1 MPRYAAID
9 IGSNSVRLLVAE
21 ASMDA
26 RQRQPSLGTIHQDR
40 NVTRLGA
47 GVFQTGRLDEQAIAL
62 VCATLERMAEA
73 YKRLDVVGVR
83 AVATAAVRDAS
94 NQQEFIERASA
105 AAGTPVEII
114 SGQEEA
120 RLIHL
125 GVQARWPHPQG
136 RILTIDVGG
145 GSCELIV
152 AERGQLVTAL
162 SKPLGAVR
170 LTEVFLKN
178 DPPSDAELH
187 RLSQSIDERLTG
199 AAARLGGGFQ
209 RIIATSGT
217 AAAIVCAV
225 NRVPRARREEADR
238 LRATTVQVRR
248 FFKEVRA
255 RSLAERKQVSG
266 IGPRRAEIIVAGA
279 AVFLRL
285 LEMFHHP
292 SMYYLAAGVR
302 DGIIA
307 DLLSRGVGRELTHL
321 NADQRRAVEEMAR
334 RYGVNLRHARKVASM
349 ALALFESLRPVHR
362 LPPANGRLLEAAAYL
377 HDAGHFISDTGHHK
391 HSAYIVANSDMPGF
405 TDEERLV
412 VAMLCRYHRK
422 AMPAPRHSNYQD
434 LGAELRKQLL
444 QLIPIMRLADA
455 LDRGHEQRVDG
466 VDCQM
471 RNGGLVLRLDS
482 DQDVDLEQWAAD
494 RAGDAFRSVYQMPL
508 AVTRAKGGE

>member
-170 LTEVFLKN
+170 LTEVLLKN
-178 DPPSDAELH
+178 DPPSDADLP
-187 RLSQSIDERLTG
+187 RLS
-199 AAARLGGGFQ
+199 
-209 RIIATSGT
+209 
-217 AAAIVCAV
+217 
-225 NRVPRARREEADR
+225 
-238 LRATTVQVRR
+238 
-248 FFKEVRA
+248 
-255 RSLAERKQVSG
+255 
-266 IGPRRAEIIVAGA
+266 
-279 AVFLRL
+279 
-285 LEMFHHP
+285 
-292 SMYYLAAGVR
+292 
-302 DGIIA
+302 
-307 DLLSRGVGRELTHL
+307 
-321 NADQRRAVEEMAR
+321 
-334 RYGVNLRHARKVASM
+334 
-349 ALALFESLRPVHR
+349 
-362 LPPANGRLLEAAAYL
+362 
-377 HDAGHFISDTGHHK
+377 
-391 HSAYIVANSDMPGF
+391 
-405 TDEERLV
+405 
-412 VAMLCRYHRK
+412 
-422 AMPAPRHSNYQD
+422 
-434 LGAELRKQLL
+434 
-444 QLIPIMRLADA
+444 
-455 LDRGHEQRVDG
+455 
-466 VDCQM
+466 
-471 RNGGLVLRLDS
+471 
-482 DQDVDLEQWAAD
+482 
-494 RAGDAFRSVYQMPL
+494 
-508 AVTRAKGGE
+508 